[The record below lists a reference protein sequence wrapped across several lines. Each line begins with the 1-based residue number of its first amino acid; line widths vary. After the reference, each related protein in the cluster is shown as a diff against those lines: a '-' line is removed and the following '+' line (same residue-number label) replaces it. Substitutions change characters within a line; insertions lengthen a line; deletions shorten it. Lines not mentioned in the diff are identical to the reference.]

1 MATRALLAIFLSL
14 WAAAAYAQTQRI
26 AEIPGAR
33 PGEAVRLLLVEPV
46 MPPHAAVLLF
56 NGGPG
61 NIRIWGESATPLA
74 ERYPRG
80 NFLLRTRAMF
90 AAKGLR
96 VGAIDVPYAMREQGM
111 TAVYRRS
118 PEHAQDIAAA
128 VAALRGPEKL
138 PVWLVG
144 TSMGSVSAAAAAIAL
159 GNGIDGL
166 VLTSS
171 ITRPIRNGPHWIP
184 EPGGIRDFALA
195 QVGVPVFVLGHV
207 GDGCFATPPRDVAD
221 LARRFV
227 RSPRVA
233 SKLVEGGLP
242 AESEPCEAL
251 SAHGYFGIEQQA
263 VDAIAAFV
271 ASAR

>member
-1 MATRALLAIFLSL
+1 MAARAILAVVLLAL
-14 WAAAAYAQTQRI
+14 AAVPAHAQTQRI
-26 AEIPGAR
+26 AEIPGGR
-33 PGEAVRLLLVEPV
+33 PGEAVRLLMVEPSAR
-46 MPPHAAVLLF
+46 PHAAVLLF

-74 ERYPRG
+74 ERYARG
-80 NFLLRTRAMF
+80 NFLLRARAMV
-90 AAKGLR
+90 AAHGLR
-96 VGAIDVPYAMREQGM
+96 VGAIDVPYAMRERGM

-128 VAALRGPEKL
+128 VASLRGAENL

-144 TSMGSVSAAAAAIAL
+144 TSMGTVSAAAAAIAL
-159 GNGIDGL
+159 GAGIDGL

-171 ITRPIRNGPHWIP
+171 ITRPIRNGPNWIP

-195 QVGVPVFVLGHV
+195 QVGVPVFVLGHAD
-207 GDGCFATPPRDVAD
+207 DGCFATPARDVAD
-221 LARRFV
+221 LAARFA

-233 SKLVEGGLP
+233 SKLVAGGLP
-242 AESEPCEAL
+242 AESEPCDSL
-251 SAHGYFGIEQQA
+251 SAHGYFGVERDA

-271 ASAR
+271 AAR

>member
-1 MATRALLAIFLSL
+1 MAAPALLAVVLAL
-14 WAAAAYAQTQRI
+14 WAATAHAQTQRI
-26 AEIPGAR
+26 AEIPGGR
-33 PGEAVRLLLVEPV
+33 PGEAVRLLLVEPAT
-46 MPPHAAVLLF
+46 PPRAAVLLF

-74 ERYPRG
+74 ERYARG

-90 AAKGLR
+90 AAHGLR
-96 VGAIDVPYAMREQGM
+96 VGAIDVPYSMRDRGM
-111 TAVYRRS
+111 TAVFRRS

-144 TSMGSVSAAAAAIAL
+144 TSMGTVSAASAAIAL
-159 GNGIDGL
+159 GEGVDGL

-171 ITRPIRNGPHWIP
+171 ITRPIRNGPNWIP

-195 QVGVPVFVLGHV
+195 RVTVPVFVLGHA
-207 GDGCFATPPRDVAD
+207 DDECFATPPSDVAD
-221 LARRFV
+221 LARRFS

-233 SKLVEGGLP
+233 SKLIEDGLP
-242 AESEPCEAL
+242 PETDDCEAL
-251 SAHGYFGIEQQA
+251 SAHGYFGAERAA

-271 ASAR
+271 AGGK